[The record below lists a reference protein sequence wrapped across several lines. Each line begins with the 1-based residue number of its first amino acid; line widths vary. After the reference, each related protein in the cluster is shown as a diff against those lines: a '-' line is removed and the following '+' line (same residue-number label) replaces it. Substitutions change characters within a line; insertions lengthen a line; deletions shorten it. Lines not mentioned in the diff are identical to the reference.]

1 MNKLCLSA
9 QYVSRGRTI
18 WSCIEISKASL
29 PDEDTPAPSQEH
41 TYIMWPEYFGLPQP
55 IITIK
60 DEELKAMEVMHSK
73 DQRSKREKKPMIHNG
88 HTMEP
93 WKDFPQVQ
101 KANHRLEGEE
111 IHRNAYSIK
120 QTFIT
125 LILFTM
131 LKKLKSKKHRT
142 FTTLGRWDDLVS
154 KTFSLVKINYFY
166 NQSEYY
172 GRV

>member
-1 MNKLCLSA
+1 MHRDIQSKPSRRGYTGTITRTHIHYVTWILWSSTTNNYHKRRRTESNGSNA
-9 QYVSRGRTI
+9 Q
-18 WSCIEISKASL
+18 
-29 PDEDTPAPSQEH
+29 
-41 TYIMWPEYFGLPQP
+41 
-55 IITIK
+55 
-60 DEELKAMEVMHSK
+60 
-73 DQRSKREKKPMIHNG
+73 QRSAIKTWKETNDPNG